1 MSIANWKASRRNNQQ
16 ISYSD
21 RPFES
26 LLKSNEKDEH
36 TFCFECGKSDSRNA
50 YSQDGEE
57 ETFNSLDA
65 MSCDKEARRILYCSH
80 LMLNLR
86 IHRDL
91 GDLTV
96 LSHSHR

>member
-1 MSIANWKASRRNNQQ
+1 MKKMN
-16 ISYSD
+16 
-21 RPFES
+21 
-26 LLKSNEKDEH
+26 LLFALNVENLTVEMHIHK
-36 TFCFECGKSDSRNA
+36 T
-50 YSQDGEE
+50 GEE

-65 MSCDKEARRILYCSH
+65 MSCDKEARRILYFSQ

-96 LSHSHR
+96 LSHSHREFLKK